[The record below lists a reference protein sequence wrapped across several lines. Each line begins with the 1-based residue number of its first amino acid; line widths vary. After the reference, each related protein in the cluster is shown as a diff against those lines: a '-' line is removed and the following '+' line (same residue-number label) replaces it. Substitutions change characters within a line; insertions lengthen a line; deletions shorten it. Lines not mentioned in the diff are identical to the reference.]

1 MKTSLLLLVGM
12 FLFASAA
19 PVWADDHAASVSSLR
34 NRAAQGDAAAQ
45 FNLGLMY
52 YTGRGVPQDSVAA
65 YLWFDLVAATT
76 PHPDRRKLAVDA
88 RDYVAARMT
97 PAQIAEAQKRAREWK
112 KK

>member
-1 MKTSLLLLVGM
+1 MCV
-12 FLFASAA
+12 FAFAA

-34 NRAAQGDAAAQ
+34 NRAAHGEASAQ

-52 YTGRGVPQDSVAA
+52 YTGRGVPQDSVEA
-65 YLWFDLVAATT
+65 YMWFNLVAATA
-76 PHPDRRKLAVDA
+76 PNPDRRKLAVEA

-112 KK
+112 KQ